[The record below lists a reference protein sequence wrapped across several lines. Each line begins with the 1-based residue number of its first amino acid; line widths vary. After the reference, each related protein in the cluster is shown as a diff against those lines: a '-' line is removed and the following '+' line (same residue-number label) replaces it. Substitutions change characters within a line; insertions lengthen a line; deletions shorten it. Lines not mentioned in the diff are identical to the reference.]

1 MEYNTNIYRKTNASQ
16 SYPKNKGFIFEEY
29 VATDDTF
36 RAQEVA
42 LARNP
47 GAEIISSNLSNG
59 WW

>member
-1 MEYNTNIYRKTNASQ
+1 MEYNTNIYRKTMQVKVKLHIN
-16 SYPKNKGFIFEEY
+16 GHIFTES
-29 VATDDTF
+29 VATDDVF
-36 RAQEVA
+36 VAEDIA